1 MKNLVM
7 RSYAKINICLNVLD
21 KRADGYHELD
31 MVMLPLELHDTLL
44 ISELN
49 KGTDNFVTI
58 DDFSNGTV
66 HYNIATAA
74 IEKFAKTRQFSNKFR
89 VSIHKVLPMQA
100 GLGGGSSNAAAAILG
115 VNKMLKLGAT
125 EEEMIEV
132 AKGLGAD
139 IPFFIKNIPARCT
152 GIGDVM
158 TPVNVKNNYWVLLV
172 KPKAGCGTKAIYE
185 ISDQMTLKTGDVNAV
200 IQALEEGN
208 DDLLAESIFNNLEE
222 PAAIKVPEI
231 LEIKKILKDMGLN
244 IVQMTGSGSTVFAM
258 STNKKL
264 ITSAAR
270 VLEKV
275 TEGSEDKYFVEVTKV
290 LK

>member
-58 DDFSNGTV
+58 DDFSNGTI

-100 GLGGGSSNAAAAILG
+100 GLGGGSSNAAAVILG

-222 PAAIKVPEI
+222 PAAVKVPEI